1 MATNVTKEEIRKQLT
16 IIFASA
22 AKSASYFS
30 NNEQYEGFCGWC
42 GVMAPLSR
50 LAFFK
55 TFGEVVTIE
64 AETGARADLENWRK
78 EYQTSEWAAH
88 KTEADRHEAEGQ
100 SVPAVGAY
108 VWGLASWLK
117 CDSGRGFIDEIENQE
132 ICAHSDDRESSPAR
146 VLLHVAKVVNVSAD
160 ELNRPGLAD
169 ELAAGG
175 NLPGGGSYEDDE
187 HMKMVAPYNLT
198 FVNVAAVTDGTRYY
212 YIDAE
217 GYDYARYIIFPL
229 AWTEFF
235 AHQLETCRQKEAERK
250 AAEEKAAEEEHAA
263 NLAAYIGRCKKWEKF
278 MQPVGDLENEL
289 KAARYGTPEYK
300 AARRKLQNVRRANIL
315 TMCRRAFPD
324 VKFSLT
330 KNDGWGESWNLTY
343 TDGPTETAFMEAV
356 DFDLFMTCRDTFNG
370 WDDST
375 DVEYIA
381 DEFCTFAQ
389 TYMGSDGN
397 KGVKVERKMSD
408 ETRAALRARVLQSV
422 PGLPERDGIHR
433 DNLTDEQREAV
444 CDLVGNDWQRVWIS
458 ADGLASEL
466 FDKMRL
472 YSPAETSP
480 NTADI
485 DIKTDASEANGEQHG
500 AASADGL
507 TAEEYSEKATVVRG
521 YTEAQYKELTDMG
534 GKYNRR
540 LKGGPGIIFST
551 KKHGAA
557 VAEYI
562 AAHSA

>member
-1 MATNVTKEEIRKQLT
+1 MATIKEIREHLT
-16 IIFASA
+16 TIFASA
-22 AKSASYFS
+22 AKTATYNSV
-30 NNEQYEGFCGWC
+30 NEQYDMLCGWC
-42 GVMAPLSR
+42 GSMSPVSR
-50 LAFFK
+50 PAFIK
-55 TFGEVVTIE
+55 TFGEAVTIE
-64 AETGARADLENWRK
+64 AETGARADLEIWRK
-78 EYQTSEWAAH
+78 RYEASEWAEH
-88 KTEADRHEAEGQ
+88 KKEADRHEAAGQ
-100 SVPAVGAY
+100 PVPAVGQYA
-108 VWGLASWLK
+108 WGLASWLK
-117 CDSGRGFIDEIENQE
+117 CDSGRGFMDEIENQE

-146 VLLHVAKVVNVSAD
+146 VLLHVAKVVPVSAD

-198 FVNVAAVTDGTRYY
+198 FFNVAAVTDGTRYY

-315 TMCRRAFPD
+315 TMCRRAFSG

-343 TDGPTETAFMEAV
+343 TDGPTEAAFMEAV
-356 DFDLFMTCRDTFNG
+356 DFDLFTTHRDTFNG
-370 WDDST
+370 WDDSA

-389 TYMGSDGN
+389 AYMGSDGN

-408 ETRAALRARVLQSV
+408 ATRAELRARVLQSV

-485 DIKTDASEANGEQHG
+485 DIKTDALEANGEQHG